1 MPGERTAK
9 SDAGCGVVPSALVV
23 WKRATPRNR
32 MREIL
37 TSGSVGGLVEQSPI
51 LPGQPTCYP
60 YDCST
65 VTEDRKLSDGSSRLR
80 VARTRL
86 NSALSR

>member
-1 MPGERTAK
+1 
-9 SDAGCGVVPSALVV
+9 
-23 WKRATPRNR
+23 

-60 YDCST
+60 NDYST
-65 VTEDRKLSDGSSRLR
+65 VTEEVKLFDGSSRHG

-86 NSALSR
+86 NSALGDNDFGGIQ